1 MKIQF
6 ASSESAQAR
15 TVVFLIGPD
24 GVLSARA
31 EALDARSGRFV
42 RRILETHGTFSG
54 KHGQTLV
61 RTLPDGAGPVH
72 IVFAGTGPAD
82 KLNGCA
88 VEILGGK
95 ILAALEGAGLREAYL
110 HVEGA
115 CGPFTAAETAVHLA
129 AGARLQDYRFDRYK
143 TKAPVKGA
151 SSKAAAKPVVSKGA
165 GFGVQSDSDVRVE
178 ALTFVLPQ
186 AEQAQGLWTAAQS
199 SVDGTLYVRDLV
211 NEPPN
216 CLYPDV
222 FARKVQADLE
232 PLGVRVTVYDEKKL
246 KSMGHTAHLAV
257 GIGSDHPPRLVVLEW
272 NGLGKAAGRKAG
284 KDSKHSKDSGPVAF
298 VGKGLTFDA
307 GGLNLKPTGG
317 IEDMKLDMAG
327 AATVAA
333 LFMVLARR
341 KARVHAVG
349 VLGLAENM
357 ISGHSYRPSDIIQTL
372 SGKTVE
378 IGNTDAEGRVVLG
391 DCLTYVQR
399 QFAPHTVIDL
409 ATLTGA
415 MMIALGHEYCGTFA
429 NDDGLWA
436 ALEGA
441 GKESGEKIWRM
452 PLDEA
457 WKKEDE
463 GTISDLVNIG
473 AGRPNAGAC
482 TAAAF
487 LEHFIEDGT
496 MWAHMDIA
504 GVAWVKAA
512 RPNQSKGGTGYGVR
526 LLDRL
531 VARHFEK

>member
-6 ASSESAQAR
+6 TKSAPAHAR
-15 TVVFLIGPD
+15 TLVFLIGPD
-24 GVLSARA
+24 GSLSARA
-31 EALDARSGRFV
+31 AALDAKSGRFV
-42 RRILETHGTFSG
+42 RRILETHEKFSG

-61 RTLPDGAGPVH
+61 RTLPESAGAVH

-82 KLNGCA
+82 KLTGCSA
-88 VEILGGK
+88 EILGGK
-95 ILAALEGAGLREAYL
+95 ILAALEGAGLREACVQ
-110 HVEGA
+110 VEGA
-115 CGPFTAAETAVHLA
+115 CGPFSAAQMAVRLA
-129 AGARLQDYRFDRYK
+129 AGARLQDYRFDKYK
-143 TKAPVKGA
+143 TKPVAKASSSKSSGA
-151 SSKAAAKPVVSKGA
+151 SCPKPEP
-165 GFGVQSDSDVRVE
+165 DIRVE
-178 ALTFVLPQ
+178 SLTFVLPEAAQ
-186 AEQAQGLWTAAQS
+186 AEALWRLADVA
-199 SVDGTLYVRDLV
+199 VDGTLYVRDLV

-216 CLYPDV
+216 RLYPEA
-222 FARKVQADLE
+222 FAQKVQRDLE

-246 KSMGHTAHLAV
+246 KSMGHRAHLAV
-257 GIGSDHPPRLVVLEW
+257 GLGSDHPPRLVVLEW
-272 NGLGKAAGRKAG
+272 RGTGKTAGRKS
-284 KDSKHSKDSGPVAF
+284 SKGARPVAF

-341 KARVHAVG
+341 KSPVHAIG
-349 VLGLAENM
+349 ILGLAENM
-357 ISGHSYRPSDIIQTL
+357 ISGHSYRPSDIIETL

-378 IGNTDAEGRVVLG
+378 IGNTDAEGRVVLS
-391 DCLTYVQR
+391 DCLTYVQQ

-415 MMIALGHEYCGTFA
+415 MMVALGNEYCGTFV
-429 NDDGLWA
+429 NDDGLWG

-441 GKESGEKIWRM
+441 GRESGEKIWRM

-496 MWAHMDIA
+496 LWAHMDIA

-531 VARHFEK
+531 VAQHFEKG